1 MSLGCNSDDED
12 NDLSLRKQCIALA
25 SAFTLFTYRNVDNAY
40 TADCIFSSI
49 CRVRVVT
56 DLPLYDLGDLKAA
69 LHNTR
74 LRKLAKEM
82 CKPYVIDYP
91 EDRTR
96 ASLDEDQSVSPRKI
110 SFPTGQ
116 SLTLSG
122 NKRIKRGEDV
132 PIVSRQ
138 ELACHMCGLGNH
150 IIPNFNY

>member
-12 NDLSLRKQCIALA
+12 NDLSLQKQCIALA
-25 SAFTLFTYRNVDNAY
+25 SAFTLFTDRNVDNAF

-56 DLPLYDLGDLKAA
+56 DLPLYDLRDHKAA

-74 LRKLAKEM
+74 LRKVVKEM

-91 EDRTR
+91 EDRTS
-96 ASLDEDQSVSPRKI
+96 AYLDEDQSVSPRKI
-110 SFPTGQ
+110 SFPTAP

-122 NKRIKRGEDV
+122 NKRTKRGEV
-132 PIVSRQ
+132 VLIVSRQ
-138 ELACHMCGLGNH
+138 ELACHMCGSGNH
-150 IIPNFNY
+150 SIPNFNY